1 MSSSSLA
8 PIAPPP
14 LHTIRSHNS
23 AVSTLF
29 VSNDNERIYS
39 GDVSGLVVITSTRSI
54 RPLASWKAHTDGL
67 LGVEEWGERQVITHG
82 RDNKLH
88 VWRQPAHA
96 PSTVGGG
103 SASSPGMLELELSY
117 SLDVN
122 ALNFCRF
129 SLQPLYDGSALVAV
143 PNLVESSLADIWVLP
158 SMERIHAAI
167 GKGSLDA
174 PTIPGS
180 DGRGVKNPTGIIMS
194 MHLLPAPGATGGT
207 PNSHL
212 ALSLISSY
220 ENGSVKL
227 WKYRDLAKE
236 RSIEG
241 IGWECVWSS
250 KLHVESVMA
259 TALSLD
265 RSVALSVSAD
275 HLVGRY
281 DLGLNPDSN
290 DSAGTV
296 HRTKHPGNG
305 AVAIHNEGRV
315 CAIGGWDGRVRLFST
330 KSFKSLG
337 TLVHHKAGIQA
348 LAFAHARLSVPPA
361 SPGQHCRRHHHRRH
375 SHHHHHEQEQE
386 QRHASATDGGEAAET
401 DSCTEEGNADIGE
414 GRGSGDDDDEMTMGE
429 KARRAR
435 WLVSG
440 DKDGRVVIWE
450 LMDFNGAKSGG
461 PSTQR

>member
-1 MSSSSLA
+1 MSSSSLV
-8 PIAPPP
+8 PIAPLP

-29 VSNDNERIYS
+29 VSGDNERIYS

-88 VWRQPAHA
+88 VWRRPSHA

-103 SASSPGMLELELSY
+103 SASSPGTLELELSY

-129 SLQPLYDGSALVAV
+129 SLLPIHDGQALVAV
-143 PNLVESSLADIWVLP
+143 PNLADIWVLP

-174 PTIPGS
+174 GS
-180 DGRGVKNPTGIIMS
+180 DGRGVKNPTGIVMS
-194 MHLLPAPGATGGT
+194 VHLLPAPGATDPT
-207 PNSHL
+207 PDADR

-227 WKYRDLAKE
+227 WKYRNVAKE

-241 IGWECVWSS
+241 IGWECVWSF

-281 DLGLNPDSN
+281 NLGVNPDSN
-290 DSAGTV
+290 DSAGAV

-305 AVAIHNEGRV
+305 AVAIHDEGRV

-337 TLVHHKAGIQA
+337 TLVHHKDGIQA
-348 LAFAHARLSVPPA
+348 LAFAHV
-361 SPGQHCRRHHHRRH
+361 QDN
-375 SHHHHHEQEQE
+375 
-386 QRHASATDGGEAAET
+386 TDI
-401 DSCTEEGNADIGE
+401 NE
-414 GRGSGDDDDEMTMGE
+414 GRGSGDDDDDMTMGE

-440 DKDGRVVIWE
+440 GKDGRVVIWE
-450 LMDFNGAKSGG
+450 LMDFNRAKSGG
-461 PSTQR
+461 PGIQR

>member
-14 LHTIRSHNS
+14 LHTIPH
-23 AVSTLF
+23 LF
-29 VSNDNERIYS
+29 VSGDNERIYS

-67 LGVEEWGERQVITHG
+67 LGVEEWGEQQVITCTCG
-82 RDNKLH
+82 DG
-88 VWRQPAHA
+88 PSHA

-103 SASSPGMLELELSY
+103 SASSPGTLELELSY

-129 SLQPLYDGSALVAV
+129 SLLPLRDGEALVAV
-143 PNLVESSLADIWVLP
+143 PNLADIWVLP

-167 GKGSLDA
+167 GKGSLDV

-180 DGRGVKNPTGIIMS
+180 DGRGIKNPTGIIMS
-194 MHLLPAPGATGGT
+194 MHLLPAPGATD
-207 PNSHL
+207 PR
-212 ALSLISSY
+212 ALSLISSC
-220 ENGSVKL
+220 GSIAN
-227 WKYRDLAKE
+227 LAKE

-265 RSVALSVSAD
+265 RSIALSVSAD

-281 DLGLNPDSN
+281 DIGIRT

-305 AVAIHNEGRV
+305 AVAMHDEGRV

-348 LAFAHARLSVPPA
+348 LAFAHTRLSVAPA
-361 SPGQHCRRHHHRRH
+361 
-375 SHHHHHEQEQE
+375 
-386 QRHASATDGGEAAET
+386 
-401 DSCTEEGNADIGE
+401 CTEEGNADIDE
-414 GRGSGDDDDEMTMGE
+414 GRGGRDDDDEMTMGE
-429 KARRAR
+429 RARRAR

-440 DKDGRVVIWE
+440 GKDGRVGDLGVDG
-450 LMDFNGAKSGG
+450 L
-461 PSTQR
+461 

>member
-23 AVSTLF
+23 AVNTLF
-29 VSNDNERIYS
+29 VSGDNERIYS

-54 RPLASWKAHTDGL
+54 RPFASWKAHTDGL
-67 LGVEEWGERQVITHG
+67 LGVEEWGEQQVITHG

-88 VWRQPAHA
+88 VWKRPSHA

-103 SASSPGMLELELSY
+103 SASSPGTLELELSY

-129 SLQPLYDGSALVAV
+129 SLLPLHDGGEALVAV

-167 GKGSLDA
+167 GKGSLDV

-194 MHLLPAPGATGGT
+194 MHLLPAPGATDGT
-207 PNSHL
+207 PNSHR

-220 ENGSVKL
+220 ESGSVKL
-227 WKYRDLAKE
+227 WKYRNLAKE
-236 RSIEG
+236 RSVEG

-281 DLGLNPDSN
+281 DLGVNPDSS

-305 AVAIHNEGRV
+305 AVAIHDKGRV

-348 LAFAHARLSVPPA
+348 LAFAHTRLSVAPA
-361 SPGQHCRRHHHRRH
+361 SSGQHCHRHHHRRH
-375 SHHHHHEQEQE
+375 SHHHHHQQEQQE
-386 QRHASATDGGEAAET
+386 QRYASHRC
-401 DSCTEEGNADIGE
+401 CTEEGNADIGE
-414 GRGSGDDDDEMTMGE
+414 GHDS
-429 KARRAR
+429 
-435 WLVSG
+435 
-440 DKDGRVVIWE
+440 DGR
-450 LMDFNGAKSGG
+450 
-461 PSTQR
+461 

>member
-1 MSSSSLA
+1 MSESSPA
-8 PIAPPP
+8 PTAPPP

-23 AVSTLF
+23 AISALSVSC
-29 VSNDNERIYS
+29 DNERIYS
-39 GDVSGLVVITSTRSI
+39 GDVSGLVVITSTRTI

-67 LGVEEWGERQVITHG
+67 LGVEEWGEQQVITHG

-88 VWRQPAHA
+88 VWRRPSHA

-103 SASSPGMLELELSY
+103 SASLPGALELELSY

-129 SLQPLYDGSALVAV
+129 SLLPFHDGDGHDAETQALVAV
-143 PNLVESSLADIWVLP
+143 PNLVESSLASADRFADIWVLP

-167 GKGSLDA
+167 GKGNLDA
-174 PTIPGS
+174 LIIPGS

-194 MHLLPAPGATGGT
+194 MRLLPATSDRT
-207 PNSHL
+207 TNSRR

-227 WKYRDLAKE
+227 WKYHNVAKE

-241 IGWECVWSS
+241 IGWDCVWSC

-259 TALSLD
+259 MAVSLD
-265 RSVALSVSAD
+265 GSVALSVSAD

-281 DLGLNPDSN
+281 DLDRDSV
-290 DSAGTV
+290 DAAGTV

-305 AVAIHNEGRV
+305 AVAIHDEGRV

-330 KSFKSLG
+330 KSFKPLG
-337 TLVHHKAGIQA
+337 TLVHHKAGTGIQA
-348 LAFAHARLSVPPA
+348 LAFAH
-361 SPGQHCRRHHHRRH
+361 
-375 SHHHHHEQEQE
+375 
-386 QRHASATDGGEAAET
+386 
-401 DSCTEEGNADIGE
+401 
-414 GRGSGDDDDEMTMGE
+414 GRGGGGVDEDDDDEMTMGE

-440 DKDGRVVIWE
+440 GKDGRVVIWE
-450 LMDFNGAKSGG
+450 LMDFNGARLGGSGRQ
-461 PSTQR
+461 QRSE